1 MTITIDDLRA
11 FIEIERLGS
20 FVAAADSLGLTSPA
34 LTRRIKKIEDI
45 VGDQIL
51 ERNAT
56 PIRMTV
62 VGKALYHRAQPLL
75 GDFERLTQFAAN
87 LLDDRAIEV
96 AFASI
101 MSVSARLLPQAISI
115 YQGEFPGAQF
125 KVLDCN
131 GLEVQDKV
139 HHDIVEFGLSTRPL
153 NTQDFHFDLL
163 ASEKIAFVC
172 RDDHPLSNQTVVQ
185 WSTLLDH
192 NVMILGGA
200 SSTTACI
207 VRELSKAK
215 IPLLKGIEVQQ
226 LSTLIGFVESG
237 VSACV
242 LPRLSASLFKSERIK
257 IIPLLGPEVT
267 RDIGI
272 LTKPGRQLSK
282 PARHFRDWLSATFSE
297 LSGDALIQE
306 QPGQPQSN
314 VRPEEND

>member
-34 LTRRIKKIEDI
+34 LTRRIKKIEDT

-75 GDFERLTQFAAN
+75 GDFERLTQFAAT
-87 LLDDRAIEV
+87 LLDDRAVEV

-101 MSVSARLLPQAISI
+101 MSVSARLVPQAISI
-115 YQGEFPGAQF
+115 YQDKFPGAQF

-139 HHDIVEFGLSTRPL
+139 HHDIVEFGLSTRPM
-153 NTQDFHFDLL
+153 NAQDFHFDLL

-185 WSTLLDH
+185 WPALLDH
-192 NVMILGGA
+192 SVMILGGA
-200 SSTTACI
+200 SSTTAHI
-207 VRELSKAK
+207 ARELGKAK

-226 LSTLIGFVESG
+226 LSTLIGFVEHG

-242 LPRLSASLFKSERIK
+242 LPMLATGLFKSERIR
-257 IIPLLGPEVT
+257 IIPLLGPQVT

-272 LTKPGRQLSK
+272 LTKPGRRLSK

-297 LSGDALIQE
+297 LS
-306 QPGQPQSN
+306 
-314 VRPEEND
+314 VRDNTLLCYD